1 MTVILIITI
10 LFVVLLIT
18 WLYEPRIFVFLSQR
32 FFYYTDSKAVFP
44 KDIEHY
50 FPQYKMVEEHISLL
64 QSDLD
69 GLLARQDQIP
79 RLHQLDDRNNKISFD
94 EGPGWRTCYIKA
106 FNGWFPGNC
115 SRCPETTRLFS
126 KMDNVVTVMFS
137 IMEPGNKIPPHTG
150 KFKGVLRYQLPLM
163 VPVNGNCAITVGG
176 ITKSYQKGQS
186 ILFDD
191 TIEHSVVNDSQQL
204 RAVLFLDIE
213 KRTNFLVRAI
223 DRLFMKLVVISP
235 KFKRSL
241 IKSFQ

>member
-1 MTVILIITI
+1 MIAILIPSVLLIA
-10 LFVVLLIT
+10 LLIT

-32 FFYYTDSKAVFP
+32 FLYKTDQRAVFP
-44 KDIEHY
+44 ENIDHY
-50 FPQYKMVEEHISLL
+50 FPQYKMVEENIHLL

-69 GLLARQDQIP
+69 GLLVMQKHIP

-94 EGPGWRTCYIKA
+94 KGPGWRTCYIKA

-115 SRCPETTRLFS
+115 VRCPETVRLFS

-137 IMEPGNKIPPHTG
+137 IMEAGNKIPPHTG

-163 VPVNGNCAITVGG
+163 VPSSGNCTITVGG
-176 ITKSYQKGQS
+176 ITKPYQKGHS

-191 TIEHSVVNDSQQL
+191 TIEHSVINDSPQL
-204 RAVLFLDIE
+204 RVILFLDIE
-213 KRTNFLVRAI
+213 KKTNFLVRAV